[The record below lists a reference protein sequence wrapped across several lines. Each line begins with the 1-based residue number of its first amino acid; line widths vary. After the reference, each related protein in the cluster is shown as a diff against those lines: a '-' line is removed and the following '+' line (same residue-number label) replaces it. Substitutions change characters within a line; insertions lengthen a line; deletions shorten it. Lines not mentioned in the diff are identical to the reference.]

1 MVSMSFSPKSA
12 LGMLKYFCAKNSST
26 DSNSLSIKCLRMT
39 IGLFVVLS
47 PVLFSLTACSGVA
60 ARDTDILRSD
70 VMMLKQEN
78 RQLRQQ
84 LAELDSLVR
93 NKTDDMS
100 GERANFATD
109 IRQLEERV
117 SVIEQRIDDLQQRI
131 LRMAAVV
138 NAAGAQQASGT
149 QAQAAAGETTPEA
162 ASPRD
167 IFDLAYRDY
176 TASQYQIAIEGFR
189 DFLNRF
195 PESSLAPEALLY
207 IGNSYRAMKKHQE
220 AIESF
225 RRIIDEFPDSP
236 LHADALYKIGDSLI
250 ESGDRSRGEVYL
262 QTLIQK
268 FPDTNAARLARA
280 KLSP

>member
-1 MVSMSFSPKSA
+1 MTIISLKMA
-12 LGMLKYFCAKNSST
+12 LVILKLIGAKISSV

-39 IGLFVVLS
+39 IGLFVVMS
-47 PVLFSLTACSGVA
+47 PVLFSLTACSGAA
-60 ARDTDILRSD
+60 ARDSDILRSD

-93 NKTDDMS
+93 NKTEDMS
-100 GERANFATD
+100 GERAYFSTD
-109 IRQLEERV
+109 IRELKERV

-131 LRMAAVV
+131 SRMAA
-138 NAAGAQQASGT
+138 NISMAGTQQASAAQG
-149 QAQAAAGETTPEA
+149 QGGAEESAPAQAAAG
-162 ASPRD
+162 PRD

-176 TASQYQIAIEGFR
+176 TGSQYQIAIEGFR
-189 DFLNRF
+189 DFLDRF
-195 PESSLAPEALLY
+195 PKSALAPEALLY

-220 AIESF
+220 AIEAF

-262 QTLIQK
+262 QTLVQK